1 MTGMAFGCDVC
12 VCGLGGV
19 WSGQETSIGEFSLKN
34 WGSTPPQV
42 IGFAKN
48 ICVGGANM

>member
-1 MTGMAFGCDVC
+1 MV
-12 VCGLGGV
+12 GV
-19 WSGQETSIGEFSLKN
+19 GNLCYIGQFSLKN
-34 WGSTPPQV
+34 WGSIPPQV